1 MAMCA
6 DPGSERIGLVSCKG
20 PGPIDLPPGIT
31 ALIAGSGM
39 DQFSQS
45 LPTRFAK
52 LVVAIVFYAITKL
65 SRAAKRILGRQ
76 PRPICVGVFYHQ
88 VPPRHR
94 ERFARQM
101 DHLLRWSK
109 PVRADQDRLSDGASR
124 CAFVAVDDGWLSF
137 VENGLPEMKRR
148 GIPVTIF
155 VVAGRLGDS
164 LGESNDRLITE
175 AELRDLSCELVTI
188 GSHTTTHARLTSL
201 DDTDVMSELHES
213 RTTLERILQREVRLF
228 CFPFGAY
235 RDAHLQQCY
244 AAGYARVFASTPVFE
259 SSSPSGFVV
268 GRIRADPTDWL
279 IEFRLKLCGAYQWM
293 AIVMALKAR
302 FQPRLS
308 RALPGARN
316 STRIPASSVDSI
328 VAPVADFGRHL
339 K

>member
-1 MAMCA
+1 
-6 DPGSERIGLVSCKG
+6 
-20 PGPIDLPPGIT
+20 
-31 ALIAGSGM
+31 M
-39 DQFSQS
+39 DQFNQS

-52 LVVAIVFYAITKL
+52 LLVAIVFYAVTRL
-65 SRAAKRILGRQ
+65 SRAAKTILGGQ
-76 PRPICVGVFYHQ
+76 PPPICVGVFYHQ
-88 VPPRHR
+88 VLPQHR

-109 PVRADQDRLSDGASR
+109 PVRADHDRLPEGASR
-124 CAFVAVDDGWLSF
+124 CVFVAVDDGWLSF
-137 VENGLPEMKRR
+137 VENGLPEMKQRS
-148 GIPVTIF
+148 IPVAIF
-155 VVAGRLGDS
+155 VVAGRLGES
-164 LGESNDRLITE
+164 LGEPNDRLITE
-175 AELRDLSCELVTI
+175 GELRDLNCELVTI

-201 DDTDVMSELHES
+201 DDTDVMRELHES
-213 RTTLERILQREVRLF
+213 RAKLERILRRDVRLF

-235 RDAHLQQCY
+235 RDAHLHQCS
-244 AAGYARVFASTPVFE
+244 AAGYARVFASTPLLG

-302 FQPRLS
+302 FQPRFS
-308 RALPGARN
+308 PSAPVACN
-316 STRIPASSVDSI
+316 SAPIPTSSVDSM